1 MSGELTIKGSMYE
14 KPMTSKERKALSALG
29 YTTQND
35 IKGLS
40 FEQRTKIIKEQIRN
54 PNFVKPSEK
63 EINKL
68 NRRVNEY
75 NENIDNYVLQIQKK
89 FPKINKDILQQAFD
103 SGNPQEF
110 LAKHPVTKHLTYGRQ
125 PKLIH
130 AGNRNTNYDIDSD
143 VFKSF
148 KRLNRSNAKLEQ
160 YDIKDPTPVK
170 LNRHRKVPITG
181 FEDKNNVTDGTFLKP
196 STINDPENKEFA
208 NDLLLKIRGIR

>member
-68 NRRVNEY
+68 KNQISTANQ
-75 NENIDNYVLQIQKK
+75 NIDNFVLQFQKK

-148 KRLNRSNAKLEQ
+148 KRLNK
-160 YDIKDPTPVK
+160 YG
-170 LNRHRKVPITG
+170 KVPITG

-196 STINDPENKEFA
+196 STINDPKNKEFA

>member
-68 NRRVNEY
+68 KNQISTANQ
-75 NENIDNYVLQIQKK
+75 NIDNFVLQFQK
-89 FPKINKDILQQAFD
+89 
-103 SGNPQEF
+103 
-110 LAKHPVTKHLTYGRQ
+110 
-125 PKLIH
+125 
-130 AGNRNTNYDIDSD
+130 
-143 VFKSF
+143 
-148 KRLNRSNAKLEQ
+148 
-160 YDIKDPTPVK
+160 
-170 LNRHRKVPITG
+170 
-181 FEDKNNVTDGTFLKP
+181 
-196 STINDPENKEFA
+196 
-208 NDLLLKIRGIR
+208 